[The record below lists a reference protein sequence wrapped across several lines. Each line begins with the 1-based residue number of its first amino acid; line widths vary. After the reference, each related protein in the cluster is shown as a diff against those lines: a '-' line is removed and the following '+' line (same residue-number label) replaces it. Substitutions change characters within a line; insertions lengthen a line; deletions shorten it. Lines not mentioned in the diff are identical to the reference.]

1 MFERRRTLLR
11 DQQLATEAVAAK
23 QRDFTRQYI
32 AHRDGVLMPT
42 LRKLKSLVREYGH
55 DLLIDDAGRNQSAE
69 IAERGRV
76 QATLLLDGYDE
87 TYSSACPQLR
97 FAADFASRQ
106 ISVYV
111 SDRVPHKDGVSGQQ
125 TPRTIEEL
133 TSEAIE
139 DMFRA
144 IVQRAFAH

>member
-23 QRDFTRQYI
+23 PRDFTRQYV
-32 AHRDGVLMPT
+32 AHRDGVLTPT
-42 LRKLKSLVREYGH
+42 PRKLKSLVREYGH
-55 DLLIDDAGRNQSAE
+55 DLVINDGGSDSPE

-133 TSEAIE
+133 SSEAIE
-139 DMFRA
+139 DMFLA